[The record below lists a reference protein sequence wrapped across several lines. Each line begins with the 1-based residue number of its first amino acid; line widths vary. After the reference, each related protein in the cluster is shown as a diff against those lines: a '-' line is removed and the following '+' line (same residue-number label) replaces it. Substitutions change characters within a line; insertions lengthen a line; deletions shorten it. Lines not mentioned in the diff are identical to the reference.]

1 MREVLTLTIAVALAL
16 AGQAGA
22 DSATGE
28 ALFSDHC
35 AVCHGGGL
43 RGDGPMAAIL
53 TVTPPDLTRISERYG
68 GAFPRSGIARRID
81 GRDPILSHGGDMPI
95 FGAVFTERSVAVQD
109 VDGQSILISP
119 EAFALLQ
126 YLEAA
131 QE

>member
-1 MREVLTLTIAVALAL
+1 MRGILTLTLGLAL
-16 AGQAGA
+16 AGPAGA
-22 DSATGE
+22 DTATGA
-28 ALFSDHC
+28 ALFADHC

-53 TVTPPDLTRISERYG
+53 TVTPPDLTRITERYG

-95 FGAVFTERSVAVQD
+95 FGAVFTERSVAVAGA
-109 VDGQSILISP
+109 DGQSILISP
-119 EAFALLQ
+119 EAFALLE
-126 YLEAA
+126 YIEAA